1 MIRGA
6 ALLMSIAVVAAC
18 DGGKRRPPYADSDQE
33 VSTSPDT
40 DEEPTLGPLPTTG
53 DGPCET
59 VIEVPIVKPNFY
71 FVLDASGSMIEDMVD
86 STESRYR
93 TAVGA
98 IRDMLE
104 PMQARVNFGAAL
116 FPNSFNGASCEA
128 GNEVFKLTNGSSH
141 EDEPVALNSLITT
154 LQGYIP
160 EGGSP
165 VSPTLHALA
174 PTLRKFEG
182 ETFVVLLSDG
192 APNCNLSKGCEA
204 AECILN
210 IENAA
215 FDDGTTCNDELNCCA
230 PGWFPHLCLD
240 SEETLKELES
250 LTGAGISTYIIG
262 LPGGVAYAD
271 LLNQMAIAGGTA
283 RERSLASDAGVG
295 PGAAELGNADGG
307 AVPDDGLL
315 YYQATDA
322 KSLGNALALV
332 RQDTLVDCTLELD
345 FAPTAVN
352 LVEVTADGELLTPDA
367 WRMDAEGRRV
377 ELLGA
382 TCTGWKTGEITDV
395 RVRQSCRGEVR

>member
-6 ALLMSIAVVAAC
+6 ALLLSIAVVAAC
-18 DGGKRRPPYADSDQE
+18 DGGRRRPAYADSDDE
-33 VSTSPDT
+33 VTASSETS
-40 DEEPTLGPLPTTG
+40 EEPTLGPLPSTG

-71 FVLDASGSMIEDMVD
+71 FVLDASGSMIEKMVN
-86 STESRYR
+86 SSETRYR

-104 PMQARVNFGAAL
+104 PMQARVNFGAAI

-128 GNEVFKLTNGSSH
+128 GNEVFRLTDGREH
-141 EDEPVALNSLITT
+141 EEQPSPLDSLITK
-154 LQGYIP
+154 LHGYVP

-165 VSPTLHALA
+165 VSPTLNAIA
-174 PTLRKFEG
+174 PTLREFEG
-182 ETFVVLLSDG
+182 KTFVVLLSDG

-210 IENAA
+210 IEKAA

-240 SEETLKELES
+240 SEETLNELTS
-250 LTGAGISTYIIG
+250 LTAAGISTYVIG
-262 LPGGVAYAD
+262 LPGGVAYGD
-271 LLNQMAIAGGTA
+271 LLNQMAVAGGTA
-283 RERSLASDAGVG
+283 RQRSLVVDAGG
-295 PGAAELGNADGG
+295 QAEVDAGDGG
-307 AVPDDGLL
+307 LQPDDGLL

-322 KSLGNALALV
+322 ASLGRALALV
-332 RQDTLVDCTLELD
+332 RQETLVDCSLELD
-345 FAPTAVN
+345 FAPTAVE
-352 LVEVTADGELLTPDA
+352 LVEVTADGERLTPEA
-367 WRMDAEGRRV
+367 WRLDPGSKRV
-377 ELLGA
+377 ELLGR
-382 TCTGWKTGEITDV
+382 TCAAWKAGEITDV